1 MTLHKKIVGFEVPC
15 WKKSCLKSG
24 REIKDHVDRVC
35 PNFCPVLQESVARSV
50 ALRRWIDLI
59 YWNDNTKK
67 LFYKIIQIVRAL
79 WLAIKPFYMGVCKH
93 GFRSTFISYFIKEM
107 ENGWEVGRLGEHSIS
122 WKPLRFVSWFP
133 TPISLS
139 PNLPRV
145 YIRLCKHVN
154 HFTFLQYSLLIQN
167 IS

>member
-15 WKKSCLKSG
+15 WKKSCLTSG
-24 REIKDHVDRVC
+24 REIKDNVDRVC

-79 WLAIKPFYMGVCKH
+79 WLAIKPFYMSVCKH
-93 GFRSTFISYFIKEM
+93 GFRSSFISY
-107 ENGWEVGRLGEHSIS
+107 LHSIS
-122 WKPLRFVSWFP
+122 WKPLRFASWFP
-133 TPISLS
+133 TLISCS

-145 YIRLCKHVN
+145 YIRLCKHGK

-167 IS
+167 ISLTLH